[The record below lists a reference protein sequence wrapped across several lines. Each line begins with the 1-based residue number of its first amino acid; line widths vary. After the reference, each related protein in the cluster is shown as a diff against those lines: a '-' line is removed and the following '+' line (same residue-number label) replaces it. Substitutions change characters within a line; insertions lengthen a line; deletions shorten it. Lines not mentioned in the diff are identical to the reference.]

1 MKRHRAL
8 GCVALALAGALAAA
22 LFTALPFGTVLEE
35 RSGLDLLFAL
45 RGVRQPPPSVAVVS
59 IDASAAEALGQ
70 PLRPAEW
77 SRSLHARVIDRL
89 AAAGASVI
97 AFDLSFARSGKN
109 PEGDA
114 ALVAAL
120 ERAGNVVLLDLLEAL
135 GAAGDPAQTLLERL
149 VPPAPMFSAA
159 AAAHGP
165 FPLPKHDAV
174 RGWWLQ
180 RPAGSP
186 TVPVLAARRFI
197 PTVAAPDTAEEA
209 RYLDFYGPP
218 GTILTLGFQDVVS
231 IGDGDEAGMARLRRQ
246 VAGRVVFVG
255 YAAATLEGQ
264 DHIRDSYDTV
274 FTRSDGVALS
284 GVEIAATAFANLLED
299 RWPRQFSLLA
309 QAGVWIVWAAL
320 LGMLCVLLPTSKA
333 VPAVLVA
340 VLGYV
345 GLLHQRFAADAQW
358 LPVMAPLLVQVPVAV
373 FGGALW
379 HWAVERRV
387 RRRYGT
393 LIDDLL
399 PRQIAEAAMARLP
412 GSAPAEK
419 NVYGVFVMT
428 DVAGFTTM
436 AEWLDP
442 VAVTQRLN
450 AYFGLIFPA
459 VERHGGSVSEI
470 NGDAMLAF
478 WLASGHDEQAV
489 RLAACAAALEIA
501 QLTTAGHS
509 PAGLPTRIGVH
520 AGPIALARLGASRHH
535 EYRAV
540 GDAANTA
547 SRLESLSK
555 HLGTCLLASDQ
566 VLAGLHDD
574 LLTRPLGEYVLVG
587 KSAPVSVHEIVAVSA
602 AATDAQRERCASFAT
617 GLAAYRA
624 RRWAE
629 AAACWEALIARWPD
643 DGPSHYLL
651 AQTRHNAS
659 EEPLADWDG
668 AIRLS
673 TK

>member
-1 MKRHRAL
+1 MSRAL
-8 GCVALALAGALAAA
+8 GCLVVAVAGVLAAA
-22 LFTALPFGTVLEE
+22 MLAAMPFWPALEE
-35 RSGLDLLFAL
+35 RTGLDLLFAL
-45 RGVRQPPPSVAVVS
+45 RGTREPPPSVAVVS
-59 IDASAAEALGQ
+59 IDAAAAEALGQ

-77 SRSLHARVIDRL
+77 SRSLHARLIDRL
-89 AAAGASVI
+89 ATAGASVI
-97 AFDLSFARSGKN
+97 AFDLSFARSGVN

-114 ALVAAL
+114 ALADAL
-120 ERAGNVVLLDLLEAL
+120 ERAGNVVLLDVLEPL
-135 GAAGDPAQTLLERL
+135 GAAGDPAQTVLERL
-149 VPPAPMFSAA
+149 VPPAPVFSAA

-180 RPAGSP
+180 KPMGSP
-186 TVPVLAARRFI
+186 TMPVLAARLFTT
-197 PTVAAPDTAEEA
+197 PVAAALDPAEEA
-209 RYLDFYGPP
+209 RYFDFYGPP
-218 GTILTLGFQDVVS
+218 GTIPTLGFQDVLSV
-231 IGDGDEAGMARLRRQ
+231 GNGDEAGMAKLRRQ
-246 VAGRVVFVG
+246 VWGRVVFVG
-255 YAAATLEGQ
+255 YAAATSEGQ
-264 DHIRDSYDTV
+264 DHIRDSYDTI

-299 RWPRQFSLLA
+299 RWPRQFPLLA

-320 LGMLCVLLPTSKA
+320 LGQLCVLLPTAKA

-340 VLGYV
+340 VLAYV

-358 LPVMAPLLVQVPVAV
+358 LPVMAPLLVQVPVALL
-373 FGGALW
+373 GGALW
-379 HWAVERRV
+379 HWTVERRV
-387 RRRYGT
+387 RHRYGT

-412 GSAPAEK
+412 GSTSAEQ

-501 QLTTAGHS
+501 ALTVTGHS
-509 PAGLPTRIGVH
+509 PAALPTRIGVH

-555 HLGTCLLASDQ
+555 HLGTCLLASEH
-566 VLAGLHDD
+566 VVSGLHDE

-587 KSAPVSVHEIVAVSA
+587 KSAAVSVHEIVAVSA
-602 AATDAQRERCASFAT
+602 ASTDGQRERCASFAT

-624 RRWAE
+624 RRWDE
-629 AAACWEALIARWPD
+629 AAACWETLIARWPD
-643 DGPSHYLL
+643 DGPSRYFL
-651 AQTRHNAS
+651 AQTRHNAK
-659 EEPLADWDG
+659 EEPPADWDG